1 MMFVNE
7 IGLKLRLRAV
17 SITVL
22 RVAGLSG
29 VGLLAAANVLA
40 QNSTLPSN
48 PSPNPS
54 SLSSPYYGSVT
65 LKPATDGVLKLSLD
79 EAVQRGL
86 GTNLGLKE
94 AEMGEKN
101 LNGEKNEALQYFL
114 PTITVTGGTGY
125 HEYNLVALGFGP
137 SVIKEFSSLFPIGGA
152 TSLSLITKADVTQGQ
167 VNYDQTLFS
176 GPVIDGYRAVRA
188 AEKSAYYA
196 KMSARG
202 EVVQRVATAY
212 LAIIADQADVA
223 NAKALLDADKVL
235 ADQAHEKHVAG
246 TVANLDELRA
256 RVQYQQQEQTVIAA
270 QNQLEKAEILLK
282 REIGIAPGQKI
293 ELTDPNPYSELA
305 ARTIDDL
312 KTEAY
317 ASRQDY
323 QNLQWQ
329 QKEARMELGATKQ
342 ERLPTLKFSG
352 NYGVTDVSGA
362 GAHGTMAAT
371 GTISFPIFREAS
383 LRGDSA
389 AARAQ
394 LNQVRE
400 QLDELRGRIDEQ
412 VRSSVLDVNAAQ
424 QLVQVAQSNVELAK
438 QSLSDETDRFK
449 SGIDDTLPLVQ
460 AQATLQS
467 AQSNLVQS
475 LYQYNVA
482 KLGLARS
489 TGVLEQQYRI
499 YLGK

>member
-1 MMFVNE
+1 MFVNE
-7 IGLKLRLRAV
+7 IRLKLRLGVTCDALLPIA
-17 SITVL
+17 SWF
-22 RVAGLSG
+22 G
-29 VGLLAAANVLA
+29 VGLLAAVSAQA
-40 QNSTLPSN
+40 QNSNLPSN
-48 PSPNPS
+48 PNPS

-65 LKPATDGVLKLSLD
+65 LKPATDEVLKLSLD
-79 EAVQRGL
+79 GAVQRGL

-94 AEMGEKN
+94 AETGEKN
-101 LNGEKNEALQYFL
+101 LHGEETEALQYFL
-114 PTITVTGGTGY
+114 PTITVTGGTSY
-125 HEYNLVALGFGP
+125 HEYNLAALGFGP
-137 SVIKEFSSLFPIGGA
+137 SVLDRFKALFPPGA
-152 TSLSLITKADVTQGQ
+152 SPSISLITKADVTQGQ
-167 VNYDQTLFS
+167 VNYDQTIFS

-212 LAIIADQADVA
+212 LAIIADRADVA

-235 ADQAHEKHVAG
+235 ADQAHDKHVAG
-246 TVANLDELRA
+246 VAANLDELRA
-256 RVQYQQQEQTVIAA
+256 KVQYQQQEQTVIAA

-293 ELTDPNPYSELA
+293 ELTNPNPYSELA
-305 ARTIDDL
+305 ARSIDDL

-317 ASRQDY
+317 TNRQDY
-323 QNLQWQ
+323 QNMQYQ
-329 QKEARMELGATKQ
+329 QKEARMALGARKQ
-342 ERLPTLKFSG
+342 ERLPTLSFKG
-352 NYGVTDVSGA
+352 NYGVTDVSGI
-362 GAHGTMAAT
+362 GAHGTMLAM
-371 GTISFPIFREAS
+371 GTLSFPIFREAS
-383 LRGDSA
+383 LRGDSES
-389 AARAQ
+389 ARAQ
-394 LNQVRE
+394 LNQADE

-424 QLVQVAQSNVELAK
+424 QLVQVAQSNVDLAK
-438 QSLSDETDRFK
+438 QSLSDETDRFR

-482 KLGLARS
+482 KLALARS
-489 TGVLEQQYRI
+489 TGVLEQEYKS
-499 YLGK
+499 YLGE

>member
-1 MMFVNE
+1 MFVNE
-7 IGLKLRLRAV
+7 IGLKLRPRMASIAVLRA
-17 SITVL
+17 
-22 RVAGLSG
+22 AGLSG
-29 VGLLAAANVLA
+29 VGLLAAVNVLA
-40 QNSTLPSN
+40 QSSNLPSSPN
-48 PSPNPS
+48 PNPS

-65 LKPATDGVLKLSLD
+65 LKPATDEVLKLSLD
-79 EAVQRGL
+79 DAVQRGL

-101 LNGEKNEALQYFL
+101 LTGEKNEALQYFL
-114 PTITVTGGTGY
+114 PTVTLTGNTGY
-125 HEYNLVALGFGP
+125 NEYNLEALGFGP
-137 SVIKEFSSLFPIGGA
+137 SVVKEFSALFPTGGP
-152 TSLSLITKADVTQGQ
+152 TSFSFITKADVTQGQ
-167 VNYDQTLFS
+167 VNYEQTLFS

-188 AEKSAYYA
+188 AEKAAYFA

-202 EVVQRVATAY
+202 EVVQRAATAY
-212 LAIIADQADVA
+212 LAIIADEADVA

-235 ADQAHEKHVAG
+235 ADQAHDKHVAG
-246 TVANLDELRA
+246 VAANLDELRA

-270 QNQLEKAEILLK
+270 QNRLEKAEILLK

-293 ELTDPNPYSELA
+293 ELTDPNPYNELA
-305 ARTIDDL
+305 ARSIDDL

-317 ASRQDY
+317 TNRQDY
-323 QNLQWQ
+323 QNMQNQ

-342 ERLPTLKFSG
+342 ERLPTLKFKG
-352 NYGVTDVSGA
+352 NYGVTDVSGS
-362 GAHGTMAAT
+362 GAHGTLAAM

-383 LRGDSA
+383 LRGDSE

-394 LNQVRE
+394 LDQVNE
-400 QLDELRGRIDEQ
+400 QLDELHGRIDQQ
-412 VRSSVLDVNAAQ
+412 VRSSVLDVDAAQ

-438 QSLSDETDRFK
+438 QSLSDETDRFR
-449 SGIDDTLPLVQ
+449 SGVDDTLPLVQ

-489 TGVLEQQYRI
+489 TGVLEQQYRS